1 MMTIAFFEHTYPMHR
16 HSLFTFE
23 FESYSPC
30 SRLRRLAPMS
40 AIWKA
45 NQQVEFPQWAL
56 CGYPAEKSERPVC
69 VFTQFSQ
76 KMAGIPK

>member
-1 MMTIAFFEHTYPMHR
+1 MSGIGQAIQKSHR
-16 HSLFTFE
+16 RE
-23 FESYSPC
+23 
-30 SRLRRLAPMS
+30 
-40 AIWKA
+40 
-45 NQQVEFPQWAL
+45 WAL